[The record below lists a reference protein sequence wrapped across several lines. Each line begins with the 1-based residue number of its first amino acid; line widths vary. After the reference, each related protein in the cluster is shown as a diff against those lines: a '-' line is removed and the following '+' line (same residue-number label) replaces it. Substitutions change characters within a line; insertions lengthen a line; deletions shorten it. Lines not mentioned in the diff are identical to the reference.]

1 MYVHGPSCICFTAS
15 CCFATDTEIDWTAY
29 MQQVQTIEQV
39 DDLYRLV
46 GHHHHL
52 TPLQGELD
60 YLQIKG
66 GTGPLVYPAGHV
78 WVYRALH
85 WATGGA
91 IPSAQRIFV
100 VLYLLT
106 QAVVLRLYIEACVV
120 PPWALVL
127 LCLSKR
133 LHSIFMLR
141 LFNDGIAT
149 LVAYVATLALV
160 HRKWALAVLLY
171 SAGVSIKMHVLL
183 MAPPVLAVLLQ
194 VRLRTYH
201 AIVIF
206 I

>member
-1 MYVHGPSCICFTAS
+1 MH
-15 CCFATDTEIDWTAY
+15 
-29 MQQVQTIEQV
+29 
-39 DDLYRLV
+39 
-46 GHHHHL
+46 
-52 TPLQGELD
+52 
-60 YLQIKG
+60 IKG

-91 IPSAQRIFV
+91 IPPAQRIFI
-100 VLYLLT
+100 VLYLLM
-106 QAVVLRLYIEACVV
+106 QAVAMRLYIEACVA
-120 PPWALVL
+120 PPWALAL

-149 LVAYVATLALV
+149 MVAYLATLALV
-160 HRKWALAVLLY
+160 HRKWALAVVLY

-194 VRLRTYH
+194 VAAAVGMCRQKQELLCIT
-201 AIVIF
+201 VIRVRRRNPQRPGSWGGCSCRHLSQPPF
-206 I
+206 WLPPRGATHPGPLSFRGCFCTRGPST

>member
-1 MYVHGPSCICFTAS
+1 M
-15 CCFATDTEIDWTAY
+15 
-29 MQQVQTIEQV
+29 
-39 DDLYRLV
+39 
-46 GHHHHL
+46 
-52 TPLQGELD
+52 
-60 YLQIKG
+60 
-66 GTGPLVYPAGHV
+66 

-91 IPSAQRIFV
+91 IPPAQQIFV

-120 PPWALVL
+120 PPWALAL

-149 LVAYVATLALV
+149 LVAYIATLALI
-160 HRKWALAVLLY
+160 HQKWALAVLLY

-194 VRLRTYH
+194 VSTCGGGCFTLCLYGGVLT
-201 AIVIF
+201 AWLT
-206 I
+206 